1 MATLIMANN
10 YLISI
15 SVSASAPAQWY
26 HLCLCLSLYFVYLF
40 THNIEDVMESELH
53 DIQLMNDDPGEWYIQ
68 AVLYGK
74 WF

>member
-1 MATLIMANN
+1 MASLIMVL
-10 YLISI
+10 YLYLFPRLNQHCNIISI
-15 SVSASAPAQWY
+15 CVY
-26 HLCLCLSLYFVYLF
+26 LYILSYLF
-40 THNIEDVMESELH
+40 THNIEDVMESELN